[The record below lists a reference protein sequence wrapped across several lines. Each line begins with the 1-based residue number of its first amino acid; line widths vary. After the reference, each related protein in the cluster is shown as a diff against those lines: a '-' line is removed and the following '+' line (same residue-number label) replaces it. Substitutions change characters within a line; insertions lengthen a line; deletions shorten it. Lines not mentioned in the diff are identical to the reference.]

1 MATPTK
7 FQSFVTALA
16 AGTHANA
23 LNAQTD
29 TLKVMLC
36 LTSPS
41 ASADNVA
48 GDITVPRT
56 EPTGTG
62 YTAGGVDAN
71 NTAATASGTI
81 TVGASSNPSWTAG
94 AADWDDFRYVVLYN
108 SSVAGGPLISYW
120 DYGSTVSLGD
130 GETFTVNVT
139 TNYFTVA

>member
-7 FQSFVTALA
+7 FQSFVTAMA
-16 AGTHANA
+16 AGTHAAA
-23 LNAQTD
+23 LNASTD
-29 TLKVMLC
+29 TLKVSLT

-41 ASADNVA
+41 ASADALFANLPA
-48 GDITVPRT
+48 D

-62 YTAGGVDAN
+62 YTAGGADAL
-71 NTAATASGTI
+71 NTDATASGTI
-81 TVGASSNPSWTAG
+81 TVDSSSNPSWTAG

-108 SSVAGGPLISYW
+108 SSAAGGPLIMYW

-139 TNYFTVA
+139 TNYFTVS